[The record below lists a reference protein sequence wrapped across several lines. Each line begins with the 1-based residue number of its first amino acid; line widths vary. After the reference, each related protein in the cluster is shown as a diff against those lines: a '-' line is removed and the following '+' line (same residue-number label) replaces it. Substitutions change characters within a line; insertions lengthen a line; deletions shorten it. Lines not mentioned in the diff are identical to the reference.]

1 MLVRK
6 PRNIDDIDLLLGKD
20 IVERPIDYPTD
31 VSYTLQRTRLGEI
44 CRELTDSTPLFS
56 SEPLNYESVLAN
68 DKKTNDYISG
78 FPPFF
83 RLNGGSLEDL
93 TKINPNIT
101 PGIIVQRYILNS
113 LTHAHKCRLHLP
125 YFARGSVNP
134 KYAHSREVCLEAART
149 VIRSERLFEKESI
162 SFLPN
167 RFRMAGSVHC
177 LCMAIIVFVLDVCLY
192 KDGGHEEER
201 KREVADACSILQTA
215 KNDSSIAGRLLQSFL
230 RVIKK
235 HKVSITGISNTGE
248 GEGPSFDPEQPA
260 VLDATGRGISEPD
273 PSLGCEIDCFAEQ
286 GLLSPQSS
294 YWSGISETFRSGMDS
309 IDWNALLFEL
319 DAQSLEPGSLF

>member
-6 PRNIDDIDLLLGKD
+6 PRNIDDIDLLPGKD

-56 SEPLNYESVLAN
+56 SEPLNYESVLEN
-68 DKKTNDYISG
+68 DRKTDDYISE

-83 RLNGGSLEDL
+83 RLDGGSLEDL

-134 KYAHSREVCLEAART
+134 KYAHSREVCLKAART
-149 VIRSERLFEKESI
+149 VIRSERLFEKELI
-162 SFLPN
+162 SFFPN

-192 KDGGHEEER
+192 KDDGHEEER
-201 KREVADACSILQTA
+201 KKEAADACSILQTA
-215 KNDSSIAGRLLQSFL
+215 KNDSSIAGRLLQSFM

-235 HKVSITGISNTGE
+235 HKVSLTGISNSGEE
-248 GEGPSFDPEQPA
+248 GEGSSFNTEPA
-260 VLDATGRGISEPD
+260 VLGAAGGGISESG
-273 PSLGCEIDCFAEQ
+273 PSLDCLAEQ

-294 YWSGISETFRSGMDS
+294 YWSGISETFHSGMDS
-309 IDWNALLFEL
+309 IDWNALFFEL
-319 DAQSLEPGSLF
+319 DAQSFEPGSLF

>member
-1 MLVRK
+1 MLVKK
-6 PRNIDDIDLLLGKD
+6 PRNLDDIDLLPGKD
-20 IVERPIDYPTD
+20 IVERPMDYPTD

-56 SEPLNYESVLAN
+56 SEPLNYQSVLEN
-68 DKKTNDYISG
+68 DKKTDDYIAG

-101 PGIIVQRYILNS
+101 PGILVQRYILNS

-125 YFARGSVNP
+125 YLARGSVNP
-134 KYAHSREVCLEAART
+134 KYAHSREVCLKAART

-201 KREVADACSILQTA
+201 KKEVADACSILQSA
-215 KNDSSIAGRLLQSFL
+215 KNDSSIAGRLLQSFM

-248 GEGPSFDPEQPA
+248 EGEGSSFNPEQA
-260 VLDATGRGISEPD
+260 VLNAAGGGISESD
-273 PSLGCEIDCFAEQ
+273 PSLGCGMDCSAEQ
-286 GLLSPQSS
+286 DLLSPRSS
-294 YWSGISETFRSGMDS
+294 YWSGINETFHSGIDS
-309 IDWNALLFEL
+309 IDWNALFFEL